1 MNDLKPNGLCC
12 EYVED
17 PIGVH
22 APNPL
27 LSWRCD
33 GSHNGG
39 RQTAYRIIAATSE
52 EKLQNGEYDCWDS
65 GKVESDLFFGIPY
78 QGKPLCSA
86 ERVYWSVQIWDEK
99 REASQFSDAAFFE
112 MGLLSKS
119 DWKGRWMGFLGGMIG
134 NGIIMRYS
142 FHVEKKPM
150 KARTYIAGLGY
161 NELYLNGK
169 KVGDKVLD
177 PGATDYSKTIL
188 YSAYDVT
195 DLLCNGLNTVGIM
208 LGTGWSGT
216 PKALLQM
223 NIEFEDGS
231 VQEVVT
237 DWGIGW
243 CVARGPIVYNA
254 IYDGEDYDARLEKD
268 GWCTPEYEHQ
278 AKLEHQRP
286 GGWILATVI
295 EDPGGKLIGEINE
308 PIRVVDHSVPE
319 YVKTLSDGRKLYDA
333 KVNRSGWVRLKVHG
347 ERGSQVRLTFAEV
360 LNQDGDLDLVPLR
373 TARVQDSYILRGD
386 LASEEY
392 APRFT
397 YHGFRYFTVETTG
410 EVTVDEMTAEFV
422 CNDVKRNARF
432 ECEDPYLNHL
442 AEVMWNTETSNLH
455 SIPTDCDQR
464 DERHGWTTDTTAR
477 VEGSIYQN
485 EMASFFEKW
494 VRDIFDTQDET
505 GYVADTAPHR
515 WGRRPCDPQ
524 VNTLICLPLL
534 LYRMYGNK
542 RVLEQYYDDMKR
554 YLQALLGEAE
564 DYLVSRTGF
573 GEWACPMNECYPEPY
588 GAGAVT
594 RHVTPTLV
602 STGYLFRSASQI
614 KEIAEIIGKIEDI
627 PQLQKLCD
635 TIKDRYNQR
644 FFDPKDCK
652 YDQDTQSAYALSLAL
667 GLVEQPYIKT
677 VVKNMVRTVEAKDY
691 CFTTGNMGT
700 KALLEMLCDYGEE
713 DTAYRLMTQRK
724 CPSFGY
730 MLDRDSTTMWE
741 RWQAEEDNNIM
752 NSRNHPML
760 ASCCTWFYKYVGG
773 IRVDDEGAG
782 FQQLLIQPSAPTA
795 IRHVNAQ
802 MNLIAGHVT
811 TEWRKENGKFSLQV
825 KIPFNTSAKV
835 VIQKKYAKTGAVL
848 RGGSQDGVVSVQETD
863 QQYIVTIRSGAYDFV
878 LE

>member
-1 MNDLKPNGLCC
+1 MNNLKPNGLCC
-12 EYVED
+12 EYVEN

-39 RQTAYRIIAATSE
+39 YQTAYRIIASTSE

-65 GKVESDLFFGIPY
+65 GKVESSLFFGIPY

-86 ERVYWSVQIWDEK
+86 ERVYWSVQIWDENN
-99 REASQFSDAAFFE
+99 EASQFSDAAFFE

-142 FHVEKKPM
+142 FHVEKKPI
-150 KARTYIAGLGY
+150 KARAYIAGLVY

-195 DLLCNGLNTVGIM
+195 NLLCNGLNAVGIM

-268 GWCTPEYEHQ
+268 GWCTPEYEPQ

-286 GGWILATVI
+286 GGWILATV
-295 EDPGGKLIGEINE
+295 
-308 PIRVVDHSVPE
+308 
-319 YVKTLSDGRKLYDA
+319 
-333 KVNRSGWVRLKVHG
+333 
-347 ERGSQVRLTFAEV
+347 AEV

-373 TARVQDSYILRGD
+373 TARVQDSYVLRGD

-410 EVTVDEMTAEFV
+410 EVTVDEMVTEFV

-542 RVLEQYYDDMKR
+542 RVLEQYYDVWRWGCNDVCNANFSFNW
-554 YLQALLGEAE
+554 LS
-564 DYLVSRTGF
+564 V
-573 GEWACPMNECYPEPY
+573 P
-588 GAGAVT
+588 
-594 RHVTPTLV
+594 
-602 STGYLFRSASQI
+602 
-614 KEIAEIIGKIEDI
+614 
-627 PQLQKLCD
+627 LC
-635 TIKDRYNQR
+635 
-644 FFDPKDCK
+644 
-652 YDQDTQSAYALSLAL
+652 
-667 GLVEQPYIKT
+667 
-677 VVKNMVRTVEAKDY
+677 
-691 CFTTGNMGT
+691 
-700 KALLEMLCDYGEE
+700 
-713 DTAYRLMTQRK
+713 
-724 CPSFGY
+724 
-730 MLDRDSTTMWE
+730 
-741 RWQAEEDNNIM
+741 
-752 NSRNHPML
+752 
-760 ASCCTWFYKYVGG
+760 
-773 IRVDDEGAG
+773 
-782 FQQLLIQPSAPTA
+782 
-795 IRHVNAQ
+795 
-802 MNLIAGHVT
+802 
-811 TEWRKENGKFSLQV
+811 FS
-825 KIPFNTSAKV
+825 N
-835 VIQKKYAKTGAVL
+835 
-848 RGGSQDGVVSVQETD
+848 
-863 QQYIVTIRSGAYDFV
+863 
-878 LE
+878 